1 MKPELLEIRKQQCRA
16 IAQASPCARRAVGAL
31 ILDPL
36 TNAIISDGFNGTPRK
51 SPLRLCGGE
60 MCIRT
65 QEGIKSGTQADI
77 GCHHAEMNAILNA
90 SRAGIQTLN
99 KWLLTSCDPCLMCAK
114 AIHHAGI
121 VLVYAPQ
128 EQMQMA
134 GLAYLAE
141 QKIEIRKF

>member
-1 MKPELLEIRKQQCRA
+1 MKKELLEIRKQQCRA
-16 IAQASPCARRAVGAL
+16 LASASPCSRRTVGAL

-36 TNAIISDGFNGTPRK
+36 TNAIISDGYNGTPRK
-51 SPLRLCGGE
+51 SLLKLCGGNV
-60 MCIRT
+60 CLRT
-65 QEGIKSGTQADI
+65 KLSIKSGTQSDL

-121 VLVYAPQ
+121 IRVYAPQ
-128 EQMQMA
+128 EQTQMA
-134 GLAYLAE
+134 GLHYLAE
-141 QKIEIRKF
+141 QGIEIKKF